1 MGGKLE
7 HGGSTVAYSD
17 WSWVLDEVMDK
28 MKAFV
33 YVTDLETDE
42 ILFMN
47 RNMRE
52 AFGVDGADGKICW
65 QIFQKDPKGRCAFCP
80 VNILTAGD
88 GRDSYI
94 WEEHNE
100 LTGRIYENY
109 DSLMRWKDGRLVH
122 FQQSIDVTET
132 RRLYQFAS
140 IDELTG
146 ILNRRAGKERLRER
160 LAAARSAGRPL
171 ILCMFDIDGLKQ
183 VNDSYGHSAGDET
196 IRRAVTAVKSSLS
209 PGDVLFRLSGDEFV
223 IVFADASQEQ
233 ARALIEGVRGDL
245 RTPQSGRAVSF
256 CYGLLEI
263 PSARSITVEEA
274 LSAVD
279 ERLYDQKRNLHIA
292 RAAQTLREGGPSCA
306 STLDYD
312 ASLLYDALIRSTD
325 DYVYVTDM
333 ESGTFR
339 YPPAMVAEF
348 DLPCEVVENA
358 AAVWGGRVHPD
369 DRKAFLESNQEIAD
383 GRTDSHCV
391 EYRAKNRKGEWVW
404 LRCRGHAVRD
414 QPGGN
419 ALFAG
424 FITNLG
430 KRNRID
436 HLTGL
441 MNKFELEEEA
451 ARLLSQGAAI
461 ALMVFGVDDLKR
473 VNSLYD
479 RATGDEVLRITAQ
492 KIQSFLP
499 PNGGVYR
506 MDGDEFGVILRSG
519 TREAAQSLYR
529 ELQVL
534 FDRQQ
539 SFDGKKFCCT
549 LSCGCAFSGPE
560 AADCQS
566 LLRHVHFA
574 LDFAKSLGKNQLQF
588 FSQEVLAHRTRAMEL
603 TELLRESVEH
613 GFEGFELY
621 YQPIFTASGESLS
634 GAEALC
640 RWRCEKYG
648 PISPVEF
655 IPLLEES
662 GLIHQAGRWIFRQAV
677 AACARW
683 QRRMPGLMMG
693 VNLSYLQLEDP
704 TFLPFA
710 AGVLEEY
717 RLPPSCLV
725 TELTESHLAA
735 NIQAVSEAMV
745 RLRRMDVLVSMDD
758 FGTGYS
764 SLSLLK
770 HHPIDVVKID
780 RSFVQ
785 GARTSAFDSAFLR
798 FISELCR
805 SVGIRVCLEGV
816 ETEDELDFVRPFA
829 FDYLQ
834 GFFFSRPVPA
844 DEFEGRFLPAG

>member
-1 MGGKLE
+1 M
-7 HGGSTVAYSD
+7 AYSE
-17 WSWVLDEVMDK
+17 WSWVLGEVMDK

-47 RNMRE
+47 RNMKE
-52 AFGVDGADGKICW
+52 AFGVADPEGQICW
-65 QIFQKDPKGRCAFCP
+65 KVFQKDAARRCAFCP
-80 VNILTAGD
+80 VNILTAED
-88 GRDSYI
+88 GTDSYI

-109 DSLMRWKDGRLVH
+109 DSLMRWTDGRLVH

-132 RRLYQFAS
+132 RRLYKYAS

-146 ILNRRAGKERLRER
+146 ILNRRVGKERLRER
-160 LAAARSAGRPL
+160 LSAYRAAGRPL
-171 ILCMFDIDGLKQ
+171 TLCMFDIDDLKHI
-183 VNDSYGHSAGDET
+183 NDLYGHSAGDET
-196 IRRAVTAVKSSLS
+196 IRRVVTAVKNSLG
-209 PGDVLFRLSGDEFV
+209 PEDFLFRLSGDEFV
-223 IVFADASQEQ
+223 IVFSDAGQEQ
-233 ARALIEGVRGDL
+233 ARALVEDVQAGL
-245 RTPQSGRAVSF
+245 RSPAAGRAATF
-256 CYGLLEI
+256 CFGLLEI
-263 PSARSITVEEA
+263 SAARTLTVDEA

-279 ERLYDQKRNLHIA
+279 ERLYDQKRDLHIA
-292 RAAQTLREGGPSCA
+292 HAARALGEGDASCA
-306 STLDYD
+306 PALDYD
-312 ASLLYDALIRSTD
+312 AALLYDALIRSTD
-325 DYVYVTDM
+325 DYIYVTDM
-333 ESGTFR
+333 KSGTFR
-339 YPPAMVAEF
+339 YPPAMAAEF
-348 DLPCEVVENA
+348 ALPCEVVENA
-358 AAVWGGRVHPD
+358 AAVWGAKIHPD
-369 DRKAFLESNQEIAD
+369 DRKAFLATNQEIAD
-383 GRTDSHCV
+383 GRADRHCV
-391 EYRAKNRKGEWVW
+391 EYRAMNRKGEWVW
-404 LRCRGHAVRD
+404 LRCRGQVMRD
-414 QPGGN
+414 RDGAPT
-419 ALFAG
+419 LFAG

-441 MNKFELEEEA
+441 MNKFELEEELS
-451 ARLLSQGAAI
+451 RLLGQGASL
-461 ALMVFGVDDLKR
+461 ALMIFGVDDLKR

-479 RATGDEVLRITAQ
+479 RTAGDEVLRLTAQ

-499 PNGGVYR
+499 PNAGAYR
-506 MDGDEFGVILRSG
+506 MDGDEFGVIVRSG
-519 TREAAQSLYR
+519 SREDVQSLYR

-549 LSCGCAFSGPE
+549 LSCGCAFSGPD

-574 LDFAKSLGKNQLQF
+574 LDFAKSSGKNQLRF
-588 FSQEVLAHRTRAMEL
+588 FSREVLAHRERAMEL

-621 YQPIFTASGESLS
+621 YQPVFLSGGETLS

-640 RWRCEKYG
+640 RWRCGKYG

-677 AACARW
+677 ATCALW
-683 QRRMPGLMMG
+683 QTRMPGFLMG

-704 TFLPFA
+704 TFLPFVS
-710 AGVLEEY
+710 GVLEEFQI
-717 RLPPSCLV
+717 PPDCLV
-725 TELTESHLAA
+725 AELTESYLAA
-735 NIQAVSEAMV
+735 NIQAVSEALLQ
-745 RLRRMDVLVSMDD
+745 LRRMRVMVSMDD

-764 SLSLLK
+764 SLGLLK

-780 RSFVQ
+780 RTFVQ
-785 GARTSAFDSAFLR
+785 GARASVFDSAFLR
-798 FISELCR
+798 FVSELCR

-816 ETEDELDFVRPFA
+816 ETRGELDFVKPFGLS
-829 FDYLQ
+829 FLQ
-834 GFFFSRPVPA
+834 GFYFGRPVPRT
-844 DEFEGRFLPAG
+844 EFERRFLPGGPAD